1 MSDAQIA
8 GHNKLTRGAIKTLI
22 GAWLVNLIIGAQ
34 LAMGNISV
42 YFVSYYKKTLDQDV
56 SPDTFY
62 SMQPF
67 IVLFATFC
75 FPAGNYLVTWF
86 NGESRPV
93 IALGGFSALFCVL
106 ACAVFEF
113 SSGWFIFTYALGM
126 GIFKGL
132 LQSALLRAG
141 WSHLPGRKGLVSGAI
156 ISGYGFGGFFFGLYT
171 NMLAN
176 PDNLHY
182 EVSKDDGFE
191 YLPKEVG
198 DRVPFM
204 LKILCL
210 TWFI

>member
-1 MSDAQIA
+1 MAHKSEKQIFETEDPRVVSDAQIA

-132 LQSALLRAG
+132 L
-141 WSHLPGRKGLVSGAI
+141 
-156 ISGYGFGGFFFGLYT
+156 
-171 NMLAN
+171 
-176 PDNLHY
+176 
-182 EVSKDDGFE
+182 
-191 YLPKEVG
+191 
-198 DRVPFM
+198 
-204 LKILCL
+204 
-210 TWFI
+210 